1 MTLRILLLAIAI
13 LVFGGKSFSQ
23 EAQEAQESKEE
34 DSFEPY
40 GKPIIRIY
48 TNYHSTWT
56 GGEVNKVFQIQRA
69 YLGYQRQFSKTISGR
84 LILDVGDP
92 AFGNFQMTAYLKN
105 AFLQY
110 RENKF
115 TARIGMIGLFQFKI
129 QEDMWG
135 GRYFYKSFMDE
146 HRFGPSADLGA
157 FVKYDFHKI
166 VSADITLTNGEGYK
180 KLESDSILKVSLGTT
195 VRPLKGLDLRV
206 SYDYMGNDA
215 PQQTLALYAGYASKG
230 FRVGAEYNYQLN
242 HKMTAGQDLSGVSFY
257 GSYQMKKV
265 RFIGRY
271 DKLSSPQIGS
281 ETDPWNYQK
290 DGQLFIAGVEFNPVK
305 GIMVTPHY
313 QGWVRADGAPMS
325 NSAYLSLEIRF

>member
-1 MTLRILLLAIAI
+1 MKVRIAI
-13 LVFGGKSFSQ
+13 FSLLILIAGAKSF
-23 EAQEAQESKEE
+23 AQESQTAPEE
-34 DSFEPY
+34 EFEPY
-40 GKPIIRIY
+40 GKSIVRIY
-48 TNYHSTWT
+48 TNYHSTWS

-69 YLGYQRQFSKTISGR
+69 YLGYQRQFSKAISGR

-105 AFLQY
+105 AFVQY
-110 RENKF
+110 RKGKF
-115 TARIGMIGLFQFKI
+115 RAKMGMIGLHQFKL

-146 HRFGPSADLGA
+146 HSFGPSADLGGYA
-157 FVKYDFHKI
+157 QYDFHKVI
-166 VSADITLTNGEGYK
+166 SADITLTNGEGYK

-195 VRPLKGLDLRV
+195 IRPVKGLDLRA

-215 PQQTLALYAGYASKG
+215 PQQTLAFYAGYSNNNL
-230 FRVGAEYNYQLN
+230 RLGAEYNYQVN
-242 HKMTAGQDLSGVSFY
+242 HKMNAGQDLTGVSVY
-257 GSYQMKKV
+257 GSYQMK
-265 RFIGRY
+265 RIRLFGRY
-271 DKLSSPQIGS
+271 DQLSSPLIGS
-281 ETDPWNYQK
+281 ETDPWNYDD

-313 QGWVRADGAPMS
+313 QGWVRADGGPMS